1 MELKLD
7 GDAINKYM
15 SEKMLDSALGEQM
28 KIAVNAAFK
37 ELLDKNV
44 GSGWDRLTLVQSV
57 VNQYM
62 RELIREYL
70 DGEFKPIA
78 VAMIKEKMANN
89 SLWVDKLIQ
98 KMIDG
103 IS

>member
-1 MELKLD
+1 
-7 GDAINKYM
+7 
-15 SEKMLDSALGEQM
+15 M